1 MPLRGPLR
9 LFLQASGPG
18 ARKLPCKTRPE
29 PASLRVL
36 PAFRKHVGN
45 FQPDQPTP
53 DHLRFYWNISEQQ
66 NRFNWKSVRCSDD
79 PVPAENR

>member
-9 LFLQASGPG
+9 LFLQATGPG

-36 PAFRKHVGN
+36 PALRKHVGN

-53 DHLRFYWNISEQQ
+53 HHLYFYWNISEQQ
-66 NRFNWKSVRCSDD
+66 N
-79 PVPAENR
+79 